1 MGKST
6 HKTSPKLLL
15 LYLIIAVAAL
25 VLGVIYLVYKEYI
38 IAAAMFIVAV
48 AQGLNFIKNRK

>member
-6 HKTSPKLLL
+6 RKTSPKLLL

>member
-1 MGKST
+1 MSKGTRKASI
-6 HKTSPKLLL
+6 KMLLL
-15 LYLIIAVAAL
+15 WSAIAVAAL
-25 VLGVIYLVYKEYI
+25 VLGIVYLIHEEYI